1 MNDNSM
7 EDRDTYTAGEID
19 TGELTVSD
27 GGYVEAAT
35 DTIGHEHVDTTASA
49 DGWRAVA
56 CHIGIV
62 GATEYRLAVRSRWA
76 IALAGLFTLFGAMI
90 LTFSG
95 SAVGPEGLERVVA
108 SLASLAVY
116 LIPLASLAFGY
127 DAIVGR
133 EADGWLAVVFS
144 LPIARRDVVVGT
156 YLGRLLTLT
165 GAVVVGFGFTGVLVL
180 REFGAAYWGSYLR
193 FLVAAIVL
201 AAAFLAIATLVS
213 TIAREKTHALGA
225 ALLVWVWFVL
235 IHDLLSLGFVAAFSL
250 PDAALS
256 ALVLANPA
264 SVFRVLVLSGL
275 GATTGGFADALAG
288 TALSTGVLAATLLAW
303 CVLPIAAA
311 AILIDRRRL

>member
-1 MNDNSM
+1 MNNNGTTDGDM
-7 EDRDTYTAGEID
+7 ATAGEID
-19 TGELTVSD
+19 PDERAVSD

-35 DTIGHEHVDTTASA
+35 DTIGHVNATAST
-49 DGWRAVA
+49 DGWRAVVR
-56 CHIGIV
+56 HIGIV
-62 GATEYRLAVRSRWA
+62 GATEYRLAVRSRWV

-116 LIPLASLAFGY
+116 LVPLAALAFGY

-133 EADGWLAVVFS
+133 EADGWLAVVLS

-165 GAVVVGFGFTGVLVL
+165 GAVVVGFGFTGVLLL
-180 REFGAAYWGSYLR
+180 REFGAAYWGSYLQ
-193 FLVAAIVL
+193 FFVAAIVL
-201 AAAFLAIATLVS
+201 AAAFLAIATLIS

-250 PDAALS
+250 PDVALS

-264 SVFRVLVLSGL
+264 SAFRVLVLSGL

-288 TALSTGVLAATLLAW
+288 TALSTSVLAATLLAW
-303 CVLPIAAA
+303 CILPIATA